1 MNDTTYNFITNEI
14 KKLFSNDFS
23 GHDYYH
29 TERVYKN
36 AMAIASHIL
45 CDKEIVALAALLHD
59 VDDPKIFSTQNN
71 YNAKR
76 IMKEINVTAKTQAE
90 VVSIINSVSFKGTGD
105 SVPGSMEG
113 KIVQDAD
120 RLDALGA
127 IGIAR
132 AFAYGGSH
140 QRLLYDPCE
149 ELGVYKSEAEYH
161 SKNGSTI
168 AHFYEKLLR
177 LKDLMN
183 TSIAKEIA
191 ESRTTIMKQFL
202 ENFMSEW
209 NCQL

>member
-36 AMAIASHIL
+36 AMAIADHIS

-71 YNAKR
+71 HNAKQ
-76 IMKEINVTAKTQAE
+76 IMKEINITAKTEAE
-90 VVSIINSVSFKGTGD
+90 VISIINNVSFKGTGA
-105 SVPGSMEG
+105 SVPRSIEG

-140 QRLLYDPCE
+140 QRLLHDPCE
-149 ELGVYKSEAEYH
+149 KTGLFKSE
-161 SKNGSTI
+161 
-168 AHFYEKLLR
+168 
-177 LKDLMN
+177 
-183 TSIAKEIA
+183 
-191 ESRTTIMKQFL
+191 
-202 ENFMSEW
+202 
-209 NCQL
+209 